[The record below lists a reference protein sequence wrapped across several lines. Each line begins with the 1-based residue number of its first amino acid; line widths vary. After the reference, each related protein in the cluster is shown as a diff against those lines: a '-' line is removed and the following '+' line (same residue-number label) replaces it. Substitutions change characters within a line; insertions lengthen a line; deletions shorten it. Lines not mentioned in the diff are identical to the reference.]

1 LFARLPALT
10 NRRKANLFKE
20 KQETMAS
27 QTGTVR
33 SKETAYPIR
42 VQKEHQ
48 HLKDRANSAVRGRAY
63 AIYLAEGAPDGM
75 DLAHW
80 LRAESEMVTRVPEI
94 RESSSWYVV
103 NIPVQHFAPEQIQ
116 VGVDENGVI
125 ITADNPEPAGGK
137 AAEGGR
143 PGRESLFLVATWP
156 SSVDPSTASA
166 YIKGEDLTLTVKRA
180 SGLTTP

>member
-1 LFARLPALT
+1 LLVSHRLQT
-10 NRRKANLFKE
+10 KGRQIFKE

-27 QTGTVR
+27 QTGAVR

-42 VQKEHQ
+42 VLKEHQ
-48 HLKDRANSAVRGRAY
+48 HLKDRANSAIAGRAY
-63 AIYLAEGAPDGM
+63 ALYLAEGAPDGM

-80 LRAESEMVTRVPEI
+80 LRAESEILTRVPEI

-103 NIPVQHFAPEQIQ
+103 NVPIHDFGPEQIQ

-125 ITADNPEPAGGK
+125 ITADSAQNTGGAVAEDAG
-137 AAEGGR
+137 

-166 YIKGEDLTLTVKRA
+166 YVKGEEITLTVKRA
-180 SGLTTP
+180 SGATTRS